1 MLRPFLCRQQSN
13 KPIGQIN
20 GINHLILS
28 ISRMYITPFKSN
40 FSGSS
45 IEVLELQLSHFT
57 AIHCISPL
65 TTELFYIEFMSAFT
79 DFFVRIETDTDFSV
93 FDFRV
98 FFQIGHCR
106 NNLCNTGLIIST
118 EQSFSVGYNQ
128 IFSFMI
134 QQFRELRRGKNHIFF
149 STKYNIRTVILFYNT
164 RSNILT
170 RHIRTC
176 IHVSNKPDS
185 RHLFIYIG
193 RERGEKITMLIQS
206 YIFQPQRFQL
216 FFQVFCKNHLFRSTW
231 SKPCRFIRLRIEAY
245 IL

>member
-13 KPIGQIN
+13 KPIDQIN

-45 IEVLELQLSHFT
+45 IEVLELQL
-57 AIHCISPL
+57 
-65 TTELFYIEFMSAFT
+65 YIEFMSAFT
-79 DFFVRIETDTDFSV
+79 DFFIRIETDTDFSV

-98 FFQIGHCR
+98 FFQIGHCG
-106 NNLCNTGLIIST
+106 NNLCNTGFIIST

-134 QQFRELRRGKNHIFF
+134 QQFRKLRRGKNHIFF
-149 STKYNIRTVILFYNT
+149 GTKYNIRTVILFYNT

-193 RERGEKITMLIQS
+193 RERGKKITMLIQS
-206 YIFQPQRFQL
+206 YIF
-216 FFQVFCKNHLFRSTW
+216 
-231 SKPCRFIRLRIEAY
+231 
-245 IL
+245 